1 MNHIRCS
8 TVSVYMYTHSSIR
21 PGSPPVLLLP
31 MFVAI
36 RWLIF
41 LSTFT
46 QRTSTIVHCCTLC
59 WPFVIGCLTISCFL
73 LVGHSQGQV
82 LSHAMNGS
90 TSHPQRPLS
99 PPSYPPPPAS
109 LHTGL
114 PRQSRSSGESLFFCL
129 FAPRRDA
136 SHCTNAW
143 LGKW

>member
-8 TVSVYMYTHSSIR
+8 ICLHVHPLQYQTWLSYRLIATHVCSNKMTNISFYIYTENINNCALLYTLLAFCDCV
-21 PGSPPVLLLP
+21 VLRSL
-31 MFVAI
+31 V
-36 RWLIF
+36 
-41 LSTFT
+41 
-46 QRTSTIVHCCTLC
+46 
-59 WPFVIGCLTISCFL
+59 FL

-114 PRQSRSSGESLFFCL
+114 PRQSRSSGESLFFC
-129 FAPRRDA
+129 FFPPIRDA
-136 SHCTNAW
+136 SHCPNAW